1 MDARSCT
8 ETFAL
13 TRLRLRAAGSRAS
26 VRTWRIVAQLHRF
39 ACNAQHGAHR
49 AAWGGRVPMQTRRIV
64 AQLHRELGLMPPEF
78 SPPTKLIAGTGR
90 PAPALRCEST
100 P

>member
-26 VRTWRIVAQLHRF
+26 VRTWRIVAQLHRL
-39 ACNAQHGAHR
+39 ACNAQHGAR
-49 AAWGGRVPMQTRRIV
+49 IMQHGEVVCRC
-64 AQLHRELGLMPPEF
+64 
-78 SPPTKLIAGTGR
+78 R
-90 PAPALRCEST
+90 PGASSRSCTESSA
-100 P
+100 